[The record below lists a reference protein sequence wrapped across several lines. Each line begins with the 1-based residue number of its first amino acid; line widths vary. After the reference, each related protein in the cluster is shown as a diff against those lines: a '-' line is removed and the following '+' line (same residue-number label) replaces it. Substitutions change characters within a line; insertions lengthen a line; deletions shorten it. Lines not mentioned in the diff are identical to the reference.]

1 MELSSMNEKRA
12 GMAAL
17 STDLGIV
24 VVGGIL
30 ENYQVTNRCELYNIS
45 TDEWKQIQSLSEPS
59 MNSCLVQWNTN
70 FVIKFGGKVDEDT
83 LSKRVEIY
91 DILKDFW

>member
-1 MELSSMNEKRA
+1 MDKCHIFDDQNNSLMELSPMNDKRA

-17 STDLGIV
+17 STDLGVI

-45 TDEWKQIQSLSEPS
+45 SDEWKQI
-59 MNSCLVQWNTN
+59 
-70 FVIKFGGKVDEDT
+70 
-83 LSKRVEIY
+83 
-91 DILKDFW
+91 